1 MRTFYRADS
10 YPIVPIS
17 TILVKLR
24 PVNAQTR
31 MNIAAKQSNV
41 PQSLIIQVAPP
52 VLFARFL
59 YRYLYQQYFPC
70 PAVAVADDTNFFSKT

>member
-24 PVNAQTR
+24 PVNAQQR
-31 MNIAAKQSNV
+31 MNNAAKQSNV
-41 PQSLIIQVAPP
+41 PQSLIIQVAP